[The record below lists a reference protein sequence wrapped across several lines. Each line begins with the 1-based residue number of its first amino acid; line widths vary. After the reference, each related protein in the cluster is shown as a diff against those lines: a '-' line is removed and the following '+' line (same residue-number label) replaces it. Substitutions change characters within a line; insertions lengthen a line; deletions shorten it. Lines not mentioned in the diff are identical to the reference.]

1 MNNKIKED
9 LLEYEDTTD
18 DTRISE
24 LDYSIFPL
32 SKSKNLT
39 YNYISKLNNIINN
52 KDSIS
57 SNNILQ
63 QRENRKIISQI
74 KKILQKK
81 ESKDI
86 ESTKKSIKEIFTSSN
101 LNIILLRDDKR
112 DSLLHIYVKMNDIFS
127 LNIILEIYIEFLGIS
142 KQFFNFLFLKNNK
155 GFTAIDLSVQYEYI
169 PIMKL
174 LYQQLTK
181 GEKNIDIINYMEY
194 LRIKIFNISAKNNKI
209 YPIIFFYEK
218 LYKFYNNIN
227 ANETINL
234 LDNKEENLDTNGMT
248 PILYASKNK
257 NLKLLLILLD
267 LGANIN
273 SQNNKGYTSLHY
285 AVENNDERM
294 VKHLL
299 IRGADKFI
307 KDKNNINVFNLAV
320 LLKHENLAKILFHK
334 NFFQKI
340 FCGSELGKISGKSSM
355 IFLICFLL
363 FGILVKIIIFLRIY
377 LVSKDININFS
388 PFSTDIK
395 TRYELNE
402 FLNCLEEYCISE
414 IILFMMSLVVD
425 LLFLLDFIIF
435 KFSKEIFLP
444 KRNNVKEKLSK
455 LYEKD
460 ENVCVKCG
468 IKKKQNTKHCIICD
482 RCVDNWD
489 HHCYWLN
496 SCINHKNFCKFKLF
510 LYFSFVYLISNLL
523 FYLYSIYVTF
533 SSKELFFK
541 EVLNIEIKSIVYYFV
556 IVIIVSVIIVL
567 IVFIIYLI
575 IFVSLPMIK
584 YICSIIINK
593 KNIAKSI
600 ETIIESDD
608 SFNKI
613 FDEKD
618 EGIILN
624 VEE

>member
-127 LNIILEIYIEFLGIS
+127 LNIILEIYIELLGIS

-181 GEKNIDIINYMEY
+181 GEKNIDIINFMEY

-209 YPIIFFYEK
+209 YPIIFFYEN

-227 ANETINL
+227 TNETINL
-234 LDNKEENLDTNGMT
+234 LDNKEENLDSNGMT

-257 NLKLLLILLD
+257 NLKLLLI
-267 LGANIN
+267 
-273 SQNNKGYTSLHY
+273 

-355 IFLICFLL
+355 ISLICFLL

-402 FLNCLEEYCISE
+402 DMN
-414 IILFMMSLVVD
+414 
-425 LLFLLDFIIF
+425 
-435 KFSKEIFLP
+435 
-444 KRNNVKEKLSK
+444 
-455 LYEKD
+455 
-460 ENVCVKCG
+460 
-468 IKKKQNTKHCIICD
+468 
-482 RCVDNWD
+482 
-489 HHCYWLN
+489 
-496 SCINHKNFCKFKLF
+496 
-510 LYFSFVYLISNLL
+510 
-523 FYLYSIYVTF
+523 
-533 SSKELFFK
+533 
-541 EVLNIEIKSIVYYFV
+541 
-556 IVIIVSVIIVL
+556 
-567 IVFIIYLI
+567 
-575 IFVSLPMIK
+575 
-584 YICSIIINK
+584 
-593 KNIAKSI
+593 
-600 ETIIESDD
+600 
-608 SFNKI
+608 
-613 FDEKD
+613 
-618 EGIILN
+618 
-624 VEE
+624 